1 MNGLRILH
9 RVRAP
14 SLVPL
19 IDVLFILLIYFMVT
33 SVYLDLDM
41 IPASSSVEDAPASA
55 AAPGQAADA
64 DTLLVRIDRQGGA
77 VINGGTLPIGAL
89 AGALT
94 EAVTVRGDNVM
105 VLLMPSP
112 YAPMQSL
119 ATALDAVAQSG
130 AAGSQVMHLDV
141 ADP

>member
-1 MNGLRILH
+1 MTGLRPLR

-41 IPASSSVEDAPASA
+41 IPASSSVEDASA
-55 AAPGQAADA
+55 NTAAPGQAADA
-64 DTLLVRIDRQGGA
+64 DTLLVRIDRQGRA
-77 VINGGTLPIGAL
+77 VINGGVLPIGSLAAAL
-89 AGALT
+89 AETVA
-94 EAVTVRGDNVM
+94 VRGENVT

-130 AAGSQVMHLDV
+130 ASGSQVLHLDV